1 MKMIMAI
8 VNSDDSNAVV
18 QNLMKSHFSAT
29 RLASSGGCLRAGN
42 VTILVGVE
50 DDKVQEVI
58 DIIQK
63 YSKSRRQMIP
73 TAAEVGMN
81 FYPTMPVEIMV
92 GGATIFV
99 LNVDRFEKV

>member
-29 RLASSGGCLRAGN
+29 RLASSGGFLRAGN

-58 DIIQK
+58 DIIHK

>member
-29 RLASSGGCLRAGN
+29 RLASSGGFLRAGN

-81 FYPTMPVEIMV
+81 FYPSMPVEIMV

>member
-29 RLASSGGCLRAGN
+29 RLASSGGFLRAGN